1 MAKENHEGRAWVG
14 GIGFFVNFISYAKEY
29 FI

>member
-14 GIGFFVNFISYAKEY
+14 GMDIFVNFISYAKEL